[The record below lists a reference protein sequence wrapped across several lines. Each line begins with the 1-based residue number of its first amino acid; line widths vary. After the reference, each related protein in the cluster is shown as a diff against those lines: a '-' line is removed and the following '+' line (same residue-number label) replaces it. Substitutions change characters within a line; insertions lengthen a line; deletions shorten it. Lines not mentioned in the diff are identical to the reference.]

1 MNHLETICA
10 GLIRPLVLVG
20 LSLLVRVPVWAQTDN
35 PPAQPPVPA
44 MVGVDN
50 SSAPADSYNPDTSG
64 DRMMTPPPVS
74 GQTYPIAL
82 SSEERSN
89 YLRAGLFF
97 TGAYTDNVLG
107 TAVSGPP
114 ISDQSY
120 SVGPMI
126 ALDETSPRLHFL
138 LSYAPAFTF
147 YQHTSSRNEADH
159 NASIEF
165 EYRLSPHVTFSAADS
180 FQKSSNVLN
189 QVPDLSSGGVVS
201 SGAQGANYTVIAPI
215 ADHLSNYGNAGLSYQ
230 YALNDMVGASGT
242 FTNLHYPDQS
252 QVPGLGDSSS
262 QAGLA
267 FYSHR
272 IGRGQYAGI
281 TYQYQRLLS
290 HLGTGD
296 NETQTHAALF
306 FYTYAPTS
314 SRFSFSLF
322 GGPQHSDTVEPPLPP
337 QQLQTVRTQSWDP
350 AGGASLGWQGRL
362 NSFALSYM
370 HVISGGGGLMGAVQL
385 DSATASARQ
394 RITRTLSASLTGGYA
409 QNNVIGSGLNA
420 TSDGHTISGTVS
432 LQQQIGQ
439 RLGVQLGYTRLH
451 QSYSNVAVLSA
462 TPDTNRVFVSI
473 SYQFSR
479 ALGR

>member
-1 MNHLETICA
+1 MPKQIAFALM
-10 GLIRPLVLVG
+10 
-20 LSLLVRVPVWAQTDN
+20 LLATAQVWSQQENT
-35 PPAQPPVPA
+35 QPQQPVPA
-44 MVGVDN
+44 MVGVDR
-50 SSAPADSYNPDTSG
+50 SATPTETYNPDTSE
-64 DRMMTPPPVS
+64 DRMITPPPVS

-82 SSEERSN
+82 TSEERSN

-97 TGAYTDNVLG
+97 TGAYTDNVLPSAI
-107 TAVSGPP
+107 TGPP

-120 SVGPMI
+120 SVGPTI
-126 ALDETSPRLHFL
+126 ALDETTQRSHFL

-189 QVPDLSSGGVVS
+189 QAPDLSSGGAVS
-201 SGAQGANYTVIAPI
+201 GGAQNANYSVIAPI
-215 ADHLSNYGNAGLSYQ
+215 ADHLSNSGNAGLSYQ

-242 FTNLHYPDQS
+242 FSNIHYPDQS

-272 IGRGQYAGI
+272 VARGQYVGV

-290 HLGTGD
+290 HLGTAD

-306 FYTYAPTS
+306 FYTYAPRS

-322 GGPQHSDTVEPPLPP
+322 GGPQHSDTVEPPFPP
-337 QQLQTVRTQSWDP
+337 QQLQTVRSQSWDP
-350 AGGASLGWQGRL
+350 MGGASLGWQGKL

-370 HVISGGGGLMGAVQL
+370 HGIAGGGGLRGAVQM
-385 DSATASARQ
+385 DSATVSARQ
-394 RITRTLSASLTGGYA
+394 QITRMLSASLTGGYA
-409 QNNVIGSGLNA
+409 QNNVIGSGLNS
-420 TSDGHTISGTVS
+420 TYDGHTVSGTAS

-439 RLGVQLGYTRLH
+439 HIGVQLGYTRLH
-451 QSYSNVAVLSA
+451 QTYNNVAVLA
-462 TPDTNRVFVSI
+462 ANPDSNRVFVSI
-473 SYQFSR
+473 SYQFSK

>member
-1 MNHLETICA
+1 MI
-10 GLIRPLVLVG
+10 
-20 LSLLVRVPVWAQTDN
+20 
-35 PPAQPPVPA
+35 
-44 MVGVDN
+44 
-50 SSAPADSYNPDTSG
+50 
-64 DRMMTPPPVS
+64 TPPPVS
-74 GQTYPIAL
+74 GQVYPIAF

-89 YLRAGLFF
+89 YLRVGLFF
-97 TGAYTDNVLG
+97 TAAYTDTVLNSVNG
-107 TAVSGPP
+107 HP

-126 ALDETSPRLHFL
+126 ALDETTPRLHCL

-147 YQHTSSRNEADH
+147 YQHTNSLNQADH
-159 NASIEF
+159 NASIEV
-165 EYRLSPHVTFSAADS
+165 EYRLSPHVTLSAADG
-180 FQKSSNVLN
+180 FQKSSNILN
-189 QVPDLSSGGVVS
+189 QVPDLPSGGVVPG
-201 SGAQGANYTVIAPI
+201 GAQGANYSVIAPI
-215 ADHLSNYGNAGLSYQ
+215 ADHLSNSGNAGLSYQ

-242 FTNLHYPDQS
+242 FSTIHYLDPS
-252 QVPGLGDSSS
+252 QVPGLSDSSS

-272 IGRGQYAGI
+272 VGRGQYIGV

-290 HLGTGD
+290 HLETGD

-306 FYTYAPTS
+306 FYTYASRS

-322 GGPQHSDTVEPPLPP
+322 GGPQHADTMEPPFPP
-337 QQLQTVRTQSWDP
+337 QQLQTVRTRSWDP

-370 HVISGGGGLMGAVQL
+370 HVISGGGGLMGAVQM

-394 RITRTLSASLTGGYA
+394 QITRTLSASLTGGYA
-409 QNNVIGSGLNA
+409 QNNVIGSGLSSNN
-420 TSDGHTISGTVS
+420 DGHTISGTVS

-439 RLGVQLGYTRLH
+439 RLGVQLGYTRLY
-451 QSYSNVAVLSA
+451 QSYSNVPVLS
-462 TPDTNRVFVSI
+462 TNPDTNRVFVSI

-479 ALGR
+479 PLGR

>member
-1 MNHLETICA
+1 MPKQIA
-10 GLIRPLVLVG
+10 FALI
-20 LSLLVRVPVWAQTDN
+20 LLATAPVWSQQENT
-35 PPAQPPVPA
+35 QPQQPVPA
-44 MVGVDN
+44 MVGVDR
-50 SSAPADSYNPDTSG
+50 SAAPAEPYNPDTSE
-64 DRMMTPPPVS
+64 DRMITPPPVS
-74 GQTYPIAL
+74 GQAYPIAL
-82 SSEERSN
+82 SSHERSN

-107 TAVSGPP
+107 GAVSGPP

-126 ALDETSPRLHFL
+126 ALDETTTRSHFL

-159 NASIEF
+159 NASINF
-165 EYRLSPHVTFSAADS
+165 EYRLSPHVTLSAADS

-189 QVPDLSSGGVVS
+189 QVPDFSGGVVS
-201 SGAQGANYTVIAPI
+201 GGAQGANYSAIAPI
-215 ADHLSNYGNAGLSYQ
+215 ADHLSNSGNAGLSYQ

-242 FTNLHYPDQS
+242 FSNLHYPDPS

-272 IGRGQYAGI
+272 VGRGQYIGV

-290 HLGTGD
+290 YLSTGD
-296 NETQTHAALF
+296 IETQTHAALF
-306 FYTYAPTS
+306 FYTYAPRS

-322 GGPQHSDTVEPPLPP
+322 GGPQHSDTAEPPFPP
-337 QQLQTVRTQSWDP
+337 QQLQTVRSQSWDP
-350 AGGASLGWQGRL
+350 MGGASLGWQGRL

-370 HVISGGGGLMGAVQL
+370 HGIAGSGGLRGAVQM

-394 RITRTLSASLTGGYA
+394 QITRTLSASLTGGYA
-409 QNNVIGSGLNA
+409 QNNVIGSSLNS
-420 TSDGHTISGTVS
+420 TYDGHTVSGMAS

-439 RLGVQLGYTRLH
+439 HLGVQLGYTRLH
-451 QSYSNVAVLSA
+451 QTYSNVAVLAA
-462 TPDTNRVFVSI
+462 TPDTNRVFVSL
-473 SYQFSR
+473 SYQFSK

>member
-1 MNHLETICA
+1 
-10 GLIRPLVLVG
+10 
-20 LSLLVRVPVWAQTDN
+20 
-35 PPAQPPVPA
+35 
-44 MVGVDN
+44 MVGVDR
-50 SSAPADSYNPDTSG
+50 SAAPAEAYNPDASE
-64 DRMMTPPPVS
+64 DRMSTPPPVS
-74 GQTYPIAL
+74 GQAYPIAL
-82 SSEERSN
+82 GSQERSN
-89 YLRAGLFF
+89 YLRAGVFF
-97 TGAYTDNVLG
+97 SGAYTDNVPSSAANG
-107 TAVSGPP
+107 SP

-126 ALDETSPRLHFL
+126 ALDETTPRLHCL

-147 YQHTSSRNEADH
+147 YQHTSYRNQGDH

-165 EYRLSPHVTFSAADS
+165 EYRLSPHVTFSAMDN
-180 FQKSSNVLN
+180 FQKTSNVLN

-201 SGAQGANYTVIAPI
+201 GGAQGANTSVIAPI
-215 ADHLSNYGNAGLSYQ
+215 ADHLSNSGNAGLSYQ

-242 FTNLHYPDQS
+242 FSNLHYPDQS
-252 QVPGLGDSSS
+252 QVPGLVDSSS

-272 IGRGQYAGI
+272 VGRGQYVGV

-306 FYTYAPTS
+306 FYTYAPRS

-322 GGPQHSDTVEPPLPP
+322 GGPQHSDTVEPPSPP
-337 QQLQTVRTQSWDP
+337 QQLQTLRTQSWDP

-370 HVISGGGGLMGAVQL
+370 HVIAGGGGLTGAVQL

-394 RITRTLSASLTGGYA
+394 QITRTLSASLTGGYA
-409 QNNVIGSGLNA
+409 QNNVIGSGLNS

-432 LQQQIGQ
+432 LDQQIGQ
-439 RLGVQLGYTRLH
+439 RLGVQLGYTRLY

-462 TPDTNRVFVSI
+462 TPDTNQVFVSI

-479 ALGR
+479 GLGR